1 MITVGRGK
9 HHIMKHLTFVENL
22 IFYILLLLALFLIL
36 KAIPGESGTIF
47 RSKHDLSY
55 LSQRAIAKGGVGAM
69 NGVTYNDYG
78 EVCVYCHTPHGS
90 NDVAPLWNHALPS
103 ASGYSMYRS
112 TTIDASMPSAPDGV
126 SLACLSCHDGT
137 VAVDSITNPPN
148 TTWVDTGV
156 HYRMSAETSGESC
169 GKCHTPQGELSGL
182 YGAHD
187 ATVKYL
193 TKNLADDHP
202 VSMSYPTVLQDPKF
216 NIPPGT
222 GIFPNG
228 IRLFSGKVQCASCHD
243 PHNPDEQNLE
253 GRDPFLRT
261 SKRDSSLC
269 MTCHIK

>member
-1 MITVGRGK
+1 MWPGEK
-9 HHIMKHLTFVENL
+9 HFIMKHLTFIENL

-36 KAIPGESGTIF
+36 RAIPGQSGTIL

-90 NDVAPLWNHALPS
+90 SDVAPLWNHVLPNT
-103 ASGYSMYRS
+103 SGYSMYRS
-112 TTIDASMPSAPDGV
+112 TTMDSSASSAPDGV

-148 TTWVDTGV
+148 TAWVDAGV
-156 HYRMSAETSGESC
+156 HYRMSPETSGESC
-169 GKCHTPQGELSGL
+169 GKCHTPQGELAGL

-187 ATVKYL
+187 ATIKYL
-193 TKNLADDHP
+193 TKNLSDDHP
-202 VSMSYPTVLQDPKF
+202 VSMSYPTVLQDPMF

-261 SKRDSSLC
+261 SKKDSALC

>member
-1 MITVGRGK
+1 MIYRGERYLV
-9 HHIMKHLTFVENL
+9 MKYLSFIENI
-22 IFYILLLLALFLIL
+22 IFYILLFLAIYLIFE
-36 KAIPGESGTIF
+36 AIPGEGGTVI
-47 RSKHDLSY
+47 RSKHDMTY
-55 LSQRAIAKGGVGAM
+55 LSDRAIAKGGVGAM
-69 NGVTYNDYG
+69 EGITYNDYG
-78 EVCVYCHTPHGS
+78 EVCVYCHTPHNANQS
-90 NDVAPLWNHALPS
+90 IAPLWNRVLPS
-103 ASGYSMYRS
+103 TSGYSMYKSS
-112 TTIDASMPSAPDGV
+112 TMDTSLPSAPDGV

-137 VAVDSITNPPN
+137 VAVDSIINTPN
-148 TTWVDTGV
+148 TGWVDTGV
-156 HYRMSAETSGESC
+156 HYRMSTETSGDSC
-169 GKCHTPQGELSGL
+169 GKCHTPQGELAGL

-202 VSMSYPTVLQDPKF
+202 ISMNYPTVLQDTQF

-228 IRLFSGKVQCASCHD
+228 IRLFDGKVQCASCHD

-261 SKRDSSLC
+261 SKKDSALC